1 MCGIAGFCL
10 GPGKD
15 RTEEDYSTIREE
27 FTRLLVNCQVRGVDA
42 AGAFVVNKGIGNIF
56 YYKAP
61 KKASRLTEDAQFLSL
76 MDKIGP
82 DTVAVIGHTR
92 AATTGSPKEN
102 SNNHPIIDDPIIGV
116 HNGMIRNH
124 RELGRLYTKVAEVD
138 SAAIMALL
146 RDSSTEKPLTV
157 NDLVTR
163 LPELEGGYAIAVV
176 DAQKPDGIFL
186 ARNSNPIC
194 MTRNYKLG
202 YLAFA
207 STGEILRETFGEKTR
222 TFLMPAHS
230 VCRIGRGCMKKKVKF
245 YAEEAGEEPAPI
257 ETQTKMELPTAT
269 VKKGKNR
276 KSRKN
281 PKWLIHAKRK
291 IHPDADLTKE
301 LPVVKVVWIPSERY
315 ADKYQQIY
323 MEGAVERKDGYK
335 LLEGT
340 DLQIT
345 KQCTCPS
352 RIQGNNPSWSCEQ
365 QACECDAF
373 DFTGL
378 GNGLTVHHHE
388 RYIY

>member
-61 KKASRLTEDAQFLSL
+61 KKASHLTEDAQFLSL

-176 DAQKPDGIFL
+176 DARKPDGIFL

-222 TFLMPAHS
+222 TFLMPSHS
-230 VCRIGRGCMKKKVKF
+230 VCRIGRGCMKKKVRF
-245 YAEEAGEEPAPI
+245 YKEEVPLDDVPVACTTCRHAVGRLCWCHCHPMADGKPNRNYSKHIPSTNATELV
-257 ETQTKMELPTAT
+257 ETQTKMELPTAPVKLDWKILQANNYST
-269 VKKGKNR
+269 VKTATVMDKGR
-276 KSRKN
+276 KCPIHGKKDCHELNHPLVSRRR
-281 PKWLIHAKRK
+281 IKRLK
-291 IHPDADLTKE
+291 
-301 LPVVKVVWIPSERY
+301 R
-315 ADKYQQIY
+315 
-323 MEGAVERKDGYK
+323 
-335 LLEGT
+335 
-340 DLQIT
+340 
-345 KQCTCPS
+345 
-352 RIQGNNPSWSCEQ
+352 
-365 QACECDAF
+365 
-373 DFTGL
+373 
-378 GNGLTVHHHE
+378 
-388 RYIY
+388 